1 VDEEPL
7 ATLVVLA
14 PDGEPTGPVARSGER
29 SARRR
34 TLAGLVVLVLTAT
47 VLVVLNRV
55 TAQRIAGTPQTDWPA
70 PPAVGMCV
78 NLLSGAGGVAVVPCD
93 GPHDAEVTKAY
104 SALDPV
110 LSASPSASIDSA
122 CADAARAYLGA
133 DAGGELPTVA
143 NSADGLDHV
152 LALGLNF
159 AASAA
164 GAPAAERAGDLG
176 WTVCDIQPA
185 QAVRYSGSVRGAT
198 VADAPD
204 AYRWCWSETDRQSP
218 VSCTEPH
225 AAEVLGV
232 APAYTGDTL
241 TVVVE
246 APPNDPTTGPSEA
259 ELAHDRAESS
269 RRISR
274 AINETMQQRVQAR
287 RETLS
292 RQCSAL
298 AAEELGVA
306 DPTYGGLLET
316 TMADI
321 GGASARVIMVPDDR
335 NRYSPAAA
343 SDGERAD
350 SAGTDARTTLS
361 MDVRF
366 GLQYCLVAAPSG
378 SQITGSLTG
387 WGDRPPPLTA
397 DK

>member
-1 VDEEPL
+1 MK
-7 ATLVVLA
+7 TSA
-14 PDGEPTGPVARSGER
+14 PRALFGF
-29 SARRR
+29 
-34 TLAGLVVLVLTAT
+34 LVLVLA
-47 VLVVLNRV
+47 LGAVVVFNRV
-55 TAQRIAGTPQTDWPA
+55 AAQRIPGTGLADWPQP
-70 PPAVGMCV
+70 PPAGSCV

-104 SALDPV
+104 PALHPV
-110 LSASPSASIDSA
+110 LMASPSALIDSA

-176 WTVCDIQPA
+176 WMVCDIQPA

-241 TVVVE
+241 TVVLE
-246 APPNDPTTGPSEA
+246 APPHDPTTGPSEA

-274 AINETMQQRVQAR
+274 AINETMQRQVQTR
-287 RETLS
+287 RETVS

-298 AAEELGVA
+298 AAAELGVA
-306 DPTYGGLLET
+306 DPTYGGLLRT
-316 TMADI
+316 TMTEM
-321 GGASARVIMVPDDR
+321 GGTSATVTTVPDDP

-343 SDGERAD
+343 ADGERANPAD
-350 SAGTDARTTLS
+350 VDARTTLS
-361 MDVRF
+361 LDIRF

-378 SQITGSLTG
+378 RQLTRSLTG
-387 WGDRPPPLTA
+387 WGDRPAPLTA